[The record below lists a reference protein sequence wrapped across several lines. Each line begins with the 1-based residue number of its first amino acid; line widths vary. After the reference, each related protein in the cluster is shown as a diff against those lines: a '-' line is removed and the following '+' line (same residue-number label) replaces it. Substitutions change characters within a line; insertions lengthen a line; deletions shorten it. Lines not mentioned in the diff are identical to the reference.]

1 MSIVIDDR
9 RFYET
14 EEVTKI
20 STAFVRWIVIEKFLN
35 RTYMGEPMWT
45 DLSGNR
51 YHTNDLFK
59 HFVASLQK
67 RAVQ

>member
-1 MSIVIDDR
+1 
-9 RFYET
+9 
-14 EEVTKI
+14 
-20 STAFVRWIVIEKFLN
+20 
-35 RTYMGEPMWT
+35 MWT